1 MRNSIRKA
9 MAGSLALAIGWAWQ
23 APLLAQADLPATTE
37 DGLTK
42 LESKRVDVLYWRP
55 GASLAPYKRI
65 ALLDCQVSFRKDWQE
80 DQNSER
86 RGVERVTAEDMERI
100 QTLLAEEFRKEFTRE
115 LQERGGYEIVDVVG
129 EDVLVLRPA
138 IVNLDVAAP
147 DLPTASRTRSFVASP
162 GQMTLYMELFD
173 SATKSLIGRAI
184 DNRQGMDTGGF
195 QISNSVTNRAEA
207 DRILRAWATT
217 LREAL
222 DDQWSGSR

>member
-1 MRNSIRKA
+1 MHNHIRNTA
-9 MAGSLALAIGWAWQ
+9 AGSLALAIGWLWQ
-23 APLLAQADLPATTE
+23 APIFAQTDLPATTE

-42 LESKRVDVLYWRP
+42 LDSKRVDVLYWRP

-65 ALLDCQVSFRKDWQE
+65 ALLDCQVAFRKDWQE
-80 DQNSER
+80 DQNRER
-86 RGVERVTAEDMERI
+86 RGAERVTAEDMERI

-147 DLPTASRTRSFVASP
+147 DLPTAGRTRSFVASA

-207 DRILRAWATT
+207 DRILRAWAST
-217 LREAL
+217 LTPSPRRPME
-222 DDQWSGSR
+222 R